1 MSFETRKG
9 KKLRIAI
16 TSDFFYPNLGGVE
29 NHMFSLAY
37 CLMERGHKVIVL
49 TRCYDERT
57 GVRYLPNGIKC
68 YYMPVFKNRGAS
80 KMLYLGVV
88 CDLFP
93 LVRNICI
100 RESIDV
106 IHLHQADAVIGFN
119 ISYFNQAL
127 NIPIIR
133 TDHSLNQLD
142 NPS

>member
-29 NHMFSLAY
+29 IHMISLAY

-49 TRCYDERT
+49 TRCYDDRT

-68 YYMPVFKNRGAS
+68 YYMPVQKIPGSNV
-80 KMLYLGVV
+80 MVPLGLV
-88 CDLFP
+88 CDLMP

-106 IHLHQADAVIGFN
+106 IHIHQASAVIGIN
-119 ISYFNQAL
+119 ITILNQAL

-133 TDHSLNQLD
+133 TDHSLHELD
-142 NPS
+142 NPI